1 MPRVHLRLCR
11 RDQRRQVVKRF
22 AFRLR
27 RRLVL
32 LLRSRFRNWLEKRLV
47 FRIDLKVNKSL
58 VKVSEEQNKRCSSL
72 VVYSIGQHSVL

>member
-47 FRIDLKVNKSL
+47 FRIDLKVK
-58 VKVSEEQNKRCSSL
+58 
-72 VVYSIGQHSVL
+72 